1 MLEYTQPTA
10 GTGGYPI
17 NIAEVNLN
25 GSNFNTLHTHPLLLI
40 AGVENNLI
48 IPIFYVLEYDGNNL
62 STNPYD
68 NLTIG
73 DLAALTSY
81 GEVACATVLDNSA
94 MNLKTGTLY
103 SHTVASQGS
112 GTVSFN
118 VNVNTDLVLWSIQ
131 NGSID
136 FQNFQIKIGYYLI
149 PIW

>member
-10 GTGGYPI
+10 STGYPI

-25 GSNFNTLHTHPLLLI
+25 GSNFNTLHTSPLVLI

-48 IPIFYVLEYDGNNL
+48 IPIFYVLEYDGGNI
-62 STNPYD
+62 STNPNN

-73 DLAALTSY
+73 DLAALNSY
-81 GEVACATVLDNSA
+81 GEVACACVLDNSA
-94 MNLKTGTLY
+94 MDLKTGTLY

-112 GTVSFN
+112 GIVSFN
-118 VNVNTDLVLWSIQ
+118 VNVNTNLVLWNIA

-136 FQNFQIKIGYYLI
+136 FQNFQIKIAYYLI